1 MTHIKNIS
9 KIILTISL
17 FVLYNLH
24 AEGKS
29 VTQELEP
36 HPFLGGEDWHKLFI
50 LIVTIAIN
58 LLILRFLYNK
68 KIFIRI

>member
-1 MTHIKNIS
+1 MIHIKNIS

-17 FVLYNLH
+17 FALYNLH

-36 HPFLGGEDWHKLFI
+36 HPFLDILDWNAHEGDLTLEEVYF
-50 LIVTIAIN
+50 VTI
-58 LLILRFLYNK
+58 
-68 KIFIRI
+68 

>member
-1 MTHIKNIS
+1 MIHIKNIS

-17 FVLYNLH
+17 FALYNLH
-24 AEGKS
+24 AEGKII
-29 VTQELEP
+29 TQELEP
-36 HPFLGGEDWHKLFI
+36 HPFLVGEDWHKLFI
-50 LIVTIAIN
+50 LIATIAIN